1 MGTSAN
7 LKVGIPWP
15 IAIRRLAGIARPSM
29 PQPCDCPDRRAPW
42 ESFRREWWLR
52 RSLPERG
59 ASCAVRRQLFLRI
72 DDNYFSRST
81 TITPCP
87 AGGAKRRCQ
96 TSLEMSPLAP
106 SRRPRGFIHKIG
118 FFLAAA
124 GGRGGGKVGILV
136 LDFHFSTAHNS
147 RFFACLLFCLR
158 HVTPAISTA
167 LPPSGFSWWRRPP
180 PHSPSA
186 WLSAC

>member
-1 MGTSAN
+1 MRFFVPTAEKPHRERWRKSKVASSSAPN
-7 LKVGIPWP
+7 
-15 IAIRRLAGIARPSM
+15 ARGH
-29 PQPCDCPDRRAPW
+29 C
-42 ESFRREWWLR
+42 FIK
-52 RSLPERG
+52 G
-59 ASCAVRRQLFLRI
+59 VRRQLFLRI

-96 TSLEMSPLAP
+96 TSLEMSPLAA

>member
-1 MGTSAN
+1 MCN
-7 LKVGIPWP
+7 LVPTLLQVLECSEVVLVNRATLG
-15 IAIRRLAGIARPSM
+15 
-29 PQPCDCPDRRAPW
+29 QPRERCVERAAVAVQNP
-42 ESFRREWWLR
+42 L
-52 RSLPERG
+52 
-59 ASCAVRRQLFLRI
+59 VRRQLFLRI

-96 TSLEMSPLAP
+96 TSLEMSPLAA

-124 GGRGGGKVGILV
+124 GGRGGRKVGILV

>member
-1 MGTSAN
+1 MLSTVPS
-7 LKVGIPWP
+7 
-15 IAIRRLAGIARPSM
+15 AIRTCTGGSSRCAGRQNRHQERLKTPPS
-29 PQPCDCPDRRAPW
+29 
-42 ESFRREWWLR
+42 
-52 RSLPERG
+52 
-59 ASCAVRRQLFLRI
+59 VRRQLFLRI

-167 LPPSGFSWWRRPP
+167 LP
-180 PHSPSA
+180 
-186 WLSAC
+186 

>member
-1 MGTSAN
+1 MCCRTVSNAFATTVFWEIVTGNRNLPSVAAYSACRCQTQTP
-7 LKVGIPWP
+7 LP
-15 IAIRRLAGIARPSM
+15 
-29 PQPCDCPDRRAPW
+29 
-42 ESFRREWWLR
+42 R
-52 RSLPERG
+52 RSG
-59 ASCAVRRQLFLRI
+59 TTATTVRRQLFLRI

-118 FFLAAA
+118 FFPAAA

-147 RFFACLLFCLR
+147 RFFACPLFCLR

>member
-1 MGTSAN
+1 MWRT
-7 LKVGIPWP
+7 LFGISSNSVPP
-15 IAIRRLAGIARPSM
+15 SVSRTAQKLAVPVIRR
-29 PQPCDCPDRRAPW
+29 C
-42 ESFRREWWLR
+42 
-52 RSLPERG
+52 
-59 ASCAVRRQLFLRI
+59 VRRQLFLRI

-87 AGGAKRRCQ
+87 AGGEKRRCQ

-106 SRRPRGFIHKIG
+106 SRRPRGFIHKLG

>member
-1 MGTSAN
+1 MGRPLRGTTGGCGALCSASHRIRSRPRFPAQ
-7 LKVGIPWP
+7 LKSWQFPLS
-15 IAIRRLAGIARPSM
+15 A
-29 PQPCDCPDRRAPW
+29 DC
-42 ESFRREWWLR
+42 
-52 RSLPERG
+52 
-59 ASCAVRRQLFLRI
+59 VRRQLFLRI

>member
-1 MGTSAN
+1 MPDVAAAENPSQLAPPEPG
-7 LKVGIPWP
+7 L
-15 IAIRRLAGIARPSM
+15 RHRLAG
-29 PQPCDCPDRRAPW
+29 
-42 ESFRREWWLR
+42 
-52 RSLPERG
+52 RSPRG
-59 ASCAVRRQLFLRI
+59 ADTIVRRQLFLRI

-147 RFFACLLFCLR
+147 RFFA
-158 HVTPAISTA
+158 
-167 LPPSGFSWWRRPP
+167 
-180 PHSPSA
+180 
-186 WLSAC
+186 

>member
-1 MGTSAN
+1 
-7 LKVGIPWP
+7 
-15 IAIRRLAGIARPSM
+15 
-29 PQPCDCPDRRAPW
+29 
-42 ESFRREWWLR
+42 
-52 RSLPERG
+52 
-59 ASCAVRRQLFLRI
+59 
-72 DDNYFSRST
+72 
-81 TITPCP
+81 
-87 AGGAKRRCQ
+87 
-96 TSLEMSPLAP
+96 MSPLAP